1 MKKLKTGLTKKSYSL
16 KFLQYGLRQ
25 DDYEENKSTRL
36 DTCIITCM
44 ETRVEC
50 GNFFSSRGI
59 GQLTKGQVQKI
70 LILGPPEVFE
80 IKTLSHMHQPTIWI
94 GLLKS
99 YLTFG

>member
-59 GQLTKGQVQKI
+59 GQLTKGQVQKNI
-70 LILGPPEVFE
+70 NIRAPRNFFKLKLCHTCTSRQF
-80 IKTLSHMHQPTIWI
+80 
-94 GLLKS
+94 GLD
-99 YLTFG
+99 F

>member
-44 ETRVEC
+44 ETTVGWSVEI
-50 GNFFSSRGI
+50 FFHRGEYI
-59 GQLTKGQVQKI
+59 N
-70 LILGPPEVFE
+70 
-80 IKTLSHMHQPTIWI
+80 
-94 GLLKS
+94 
-99 YLTFG
+99 